1 MCICFNLKSTCV
13 YQFHSVISACYDFIK
28 NTVHQTQETASPK
41 YNTVLQEFD
50 TMHKVHS
57 VQNHEYLRHPE
68 CTICPIC
75 PICTVYNMHCALC
88 ALQLRHVPLAKDTL
102 RLSAPQKGCHLPYK
116 NCHTQDTICHTKCVG
131 PYIERNLPYKVYQCH
146 RQDMAF
152 T

>member
-1 MCICFNLKSTCV
+1 MIRILCDIHSNSHVVPKRGNYKCIYFNLKSTCV
-13 YQFHSVISACYDFIK
+13 YKFHSVISACYDFIK

-102 RLSAPQKGCHLPYK
+102 RLSAP
-116 NCHTQDTICHTKCVG
+116 
-131 PYIERNLPYKVYQCH
+131 
-146 RQDMAF
+146 
-152 T
+152 